1 MGNRRE
7 NMTPAIVID
16 LDETLVTV
24 NTFHHF
30 IKFTA
35 KKVAKRLHF
44 IALLRIG
51 IAATLRLLRY
61 FPHSAMKHTVMNIDA
76 HTLSEAQLHD
86 FAATIATYTN
96 PKVAQIIDD
105 AHRRGV
111 KVILA
116 SAAPALYATHIAEI
130 SGCNHCIATEM
141 PQRMKLTECRGERKK
156 SRVEEYLDTEKLTL
170 EAVITDHSDDIP
182 LIKACLNRGG
192 KVTLVSPDKKTTD
205 KLKQQGIYS
214 YTTI

>member
-7 NMTPAIVID
+7 KMTPAIVID

-30 IKFTA
+30 MKFTA
-35 KKVAKRLHF
+35 KIVAKRLHF

-51 IAATLRLLRY
+51 IAATLRVLRY
-61 FPHSAMKHTVMNIDA
+61 FPHSAMKHTVMNIAA
-76 HTLSEAQLHD
+76 HNVSESQLHN
-86 FAATIATYTN
+86 FAAKITTYTN
-96 PKVAQIIDD
+96 PKVAQIIED
-105 AHRRGV
+105 AHRRGAQ
-111 KVILA
+111 VILA
-116 SAAPALYATHIAEI
+116 SAAPALYAKHIAAI

-182 LIKACLNRGG
+182 LIKACINRGG
-192 KVTLVSPDKKTTD
+192 KVILVSPGATTIS
-205 KLKQQGIYS
+205 KLNQEGILS
-214 YTTI
+214 YTII

>member
-1 MGNRRE
+1 MGNRLE
-7 NMTPAIVID
+7 NMTPAIVVD

-35 KKVAKRLHF
+35 KAAAQKMKLM
-44 IALLRIG
+44 ALLRLT
-51 IAATLRLLRY
+51 IAAATRALRI
-61 FPHSAMKHTVMNIDA
+61 FPHSTLKHTVMNIAA
-76 HTLSEAQLHD
+76 HTLSDAQLLE
-86 FAATIATYTN
+86 FASQITAFTN
-96 PKVAQIIDD
+96 EKVANIISD
-105 AHRRGV
+105 AHSRGV

-116 SAAPALYATHIAEI
+116 SAAPALYAAHIAAI

-182 LIKACLNRGG
+182 LIRECINRSG
-192 KVTLVSPDKKTTD
+192 KVFLVSPDLTTIS
-205 KLKQQGIYS
+205 KLKQERITS
-214 YTTI
+214 YTII

>member
-1 MGNRRE
+1 MGNRLE

-30 IKFTA
+30 MKFTA
-35 KKVAKRLHF
+35 KIVAKRLHF

-51 IAATLRLLRY
+51 IAATLRVLRY
-61 FPHSAMKHTVMNIDA
+61 FPHSAMKHTVMNIAA
-76 HTLSEAQLHD
+76 HNVTDVQLHN
-86 FAATIATYTN
+86 FAATITTYTN
-96 PKVAQIIDD
+96 PKVAQIIED
-105 AHRRGV
+105 AHRRGAQA
-111 KVILA
+111 ILA
-116 SAAPALYATHIAEI
+116 SAAPALYASHIASL

-141 PQRMKLTECRGERKK
+141 PQRMKLQECRGEQKCTQ
-156 SRVEEYLDTEKLTL
+156 VCAFLDKNNLAL

-182 LIKACLNRGG
+182 LIRECLNRGG
-192 KVTLVSPDKKTTD
+192 KAILVSPDKETTD
-205 KLKQQGIYS
+205 KLNQQGIAS